1 MFNSPDWV
9 FTLFAFL
16 GFLCCMI
23 PLPWHLEAW
32 NTGTCLYM
40 IWTGLACLIQFIN
53 SIVWRSNVTNWA
65 PVWCDICR
73 HFLSSKFMIG
83 ASVALPACSLCINR
97 RLYHIAS
104 VSSVTKTRAQ
114 KRRDIMTDLAIGL
127 GIPVLEMILH
137 YIVQGH
143 RFNIIEEV
151 GCYPDT
157 YNTPPAYALVFAWPM
172 IIGCFSAYYCI
183 RTIIELARRR
193 AQFMEFLA
201 ANKNLNSSRY
211 FRLMGLA
218 GIEVLCTIPLGAFVI
233 YLNAAV
239 SEVYPWISWAN
250 THYDFSRVD
259 QYASIVWRMDNLSVL
274 SIELSRWFL
283 VICAFVFFAFFG
295 FADEAR
301 KNYRLAYVS
310 VAQRVGLSTGNMSSG
325 GSWTVNG
332 TRSDMANSRSG
343 TLPVFITQRTEQKRD
358 SLASFSTDLSIG
370 EFNIAFDDTKE
381 PYSPTETSSGSISKE
396 SLSSPIDGQ
405 AVPLPDPPALAR
417 LEPTF
422 NMNSPRHIPDAPESR
437 RSSVDIV

>member
-1 MFNSPDWV
+1 
-9 FTLFAFL
+9 
-16 GFLCCMI
+16 MI

-53 SIVWRSNVTNWA
+53 SIVWRSNVINWA
-65 PVWCDICR
+65 PVWCDITT
-73 HFLSSKFMIG
+73 KFMIG
-83 ASVALPACSLCINR
+83 TSVAIPACSLCINR

-104 VSSVTKTRAQ
+104 VSSVTKSRAQ
-114 KRRDIMTDLAIGL
+114 KRRDILTDLGIGI
-127 GIPVLEMILH
+127 GIPVLQMILQ

-157 YNTPPAYALVFAWPM
+157 YSTPPAYALVFAWPM
-172 IIGCFSAYYCI
+172 IIGCFSLYYCI
-183 RTIIELARRR
+183 RTIIELAHRR
-193 AQFMEFLA
+193 AQFVEFLA
-201 ANKNLNSSRY
+201 ANRNLNSSRY

-218 GIEVLCTIPLGAFVI
+218 GIEVLCTIPFGAFVI
-233 YLNAAV
+233 YLNAATN
-239 SEVYPWISWAN
+239 EIYPWVSWED

-259 QYASIVWRMDNLSVL
+259 QYPSVVWRMTDLSEL

-283 VICAFVFFAFFG
+283 VICALLFFAFFG

-310 VAQRVGLSTGNMSSG
+310 VAKRVGLSTGDMSSG

-332 TRSDMANSRSG
+332 TKSDMAHNSRSG

-358 SLASFSTDLSIG
+358 SLASFSTGLSIG

-381 PYSPTETSSGSISKE
+381 PYSPTETSLGSISKE
-396 SLSSPIDGQ
+396 SLPSPIDGQ
-405 AVPLPDPPALAR
+405 DVPLPDLPALAR
-417 LEPTF
+417 PEPTF
-422 NMNSPRHIPDAPESR
+422 DISSPRHIPDAPESR